1 MSHAELFS
9 QAIPA
14 FADID
19 SNQHGNV
26 SVYEYGGV
34 LEAFTLFLSQTI
46 ESGRGGVYPASSS
59 TNDDLERGSL
69 FHGGRS
75 RLSSDSDSSGVFTGS
90 SNRNLSVNVPTF
102 SFSLIGSTVTGAT
115 TVVASPSVNASRVW
129 SPLEALGTLM
139 PWQDTSV
146 KPAREDLRNEP
157 ILQVSEE
164 VYPSV
169 SREWH
174 PVPSTVVDCEFAG
187 WWLDVR
193 HVQRV
198 VLENL
203 EIRGCNHTHGDL
215 LPDFG
220 KGGALF
226 VLGAADLVIKNT
238 IWRQNMAVF
247 HGGAM
252 WLSQSRVAIS
262 NSMFLQ
268 NAVVQGM
275 HWAMLPENIKV
286 SGVKM
291 GGAIHMENCVH
302 SMGHGLTMELV
313 TFEGNRCE
321 QNGGAVAIEDGSA
334 TVRDTEFTDN
344 GASMH
349 GGALSATRPE
359 VILVENC
366 TFRRNIARDAAGAV
380 QLVNAM
386 TRTSRGQAAATIV
399 GSYFEENA
407 VYGFGGALDL
417 DHMASSTMLALALI
431 TGVEVSIQ
439 KCRFVGNS
447 AQTSGGAVRSLY
459 STVEMLDTQMRAG
472 SAGEQGGAVML
483 YSSALTLTGSAL
495 VKNQAAYGG
504 ALHAST
510 ALVTML
516 QCSLLENSAT
526 QGGGMWADAKVTFC
540 DTVFSRNTAKGDGG
554 GMYLT
559 RSETGECTGLEVTN
573 NVAGQGGGGIFLD
586 RALNCTSSEFN
597 ENRASYG
604 GNLAGPYSSL
614 EPSQLMSACQPGS
627 MCQGGLVGI
636 CSTLLFSAIT
646 SDGAANTSMA
656 VHLQECAEDEE
667 VGDDRTSCQ
676 HGNKNRRPTWLLTHE
691 GDVRLT
697 WMLTHEGH
705 VRLTW
710 AFTLEGAGHR
720 RKQVDC
726 DCAGHTSVRD
736 LRRHHWQPMVSM
748 ETGVFVAHSV
758 RTVERSELALLCYS
772 AHAAHVAQPT
782 TRDAWSGEE
791 ASEHLPHRKSDKL
804 YFANFKAHSITY
816 AEVTMSASDRAARE
830 RIKNIPVLSG
840 LAQAVALRRSV
851 RQHLGRRFQFFAT
864 RLSHPNLMAVLG
876 ASREPSGQA
885 VVVTETPDM
894 SLHDAIH
901 TPVFLLDISMSLS
914 IVKQIASA
922 LAYLH
927 GLSRGPTLH
936 TTLTTRHIFLDGNF
950 AAKVMLPVLKA
961 FENPKVCYT
970 CPRVLG
976 GDAPS
981 TASDVYSFGMV
992 LYELFVRRKPFE
1004 DMGSKEVLA
1013 HLLDRDAP
1021 VPLRPEVRPTDSIP
1035 PRVMEIMLE
1044 CWNKNPQRRPSFM
1057 EILERLDEV
1066 QTSMRHTLAK
1076 IKRNSAL
1083 LHDILPTHVAAQ
1095 LAEGKKVEPESFDCV
1110 TIFFSDIVGFTNISQ
1125 ALEPRKVMEM
1135 LDRLYAQFDVLAQD
1149 HGVFKVETI
1158 GDAYMCVANLAEKQ
1172 EDHAARIARFAR
1184 DAIKAAATVQERQWC
1199 GIPRGPL
1206 DVDPATD
1213 SDHKP
1218 RSKC

>member
-19 SNQHGNV
+19 SNQDGNV

-34 LEAFTLFLSQTI
+34 LEAFKLFLSQTI

-69 FHGGRS
+69 FQGGRS
-75 RLSSDSDSSGVFTGS
+75 RLSSDSDSSALWRTEAAPEDNTDNSFSMLDVNKVRHLRQLEQDDSTATLVVGQKSSSSSSSSQQGVDTLAEFFSFVAAATANSSTDSASTYIALMEPGVFTGS

-286 SGVKM
+286 GGVKM

-399 GSYFEENA
+399 GAYFEENA

-504 ALHAST
+504 ALQAST

-614 EPSQLMSACQPGS
+614 EPSQLVFSAASQEVMPAWTVRATDLFGNTVQSFNNLVTLHCGSCVEAHTYIAGYSEPMTHGLATFDATKVFGEPG
-627 MCQGGLVGI
+627 
-636 CSTLLFSAIT
+636 STLLFSAIT
-646 SDGAANTSMA
+646 SDGAANTSIA

-705 VRLTW
+705 
-710 AFTLEGAGHR
+710 
-720 RKQVDC
+720 
-726 DCAGHTSVRD
+726 
-736 LRRHHWQPMVSM
+736 
-748 ETGVFVAHSV
+748 
-758 RTVERSELALLCYS
+758 
-772 AHAAHVAQPT
+772 
-782 TRDAWSGEE
+782 
-791 ASEHLPHRKSDKL
+791 
-804 YFANFKAHSITY
+804 
-816 AEVTMSASDRAARE
+816 RE
-830 RIKNIPVLSG
+830 
-840 LAQAVALRRSV
+840 
-851 RQHLGRRFQFFAT
+851 
-864 RLSHPNLMAVLG
+864 
-876 ASREPSGQA
+876 
-885 VVVTETPDM
+885 
-894 SLHDAIH
+894 
-901 TPVFLLDISMSLS
+901 
-914 IVKQIASA
+914 
-922 LAYLH
+922 
-927 GLSRGPTLH
+927 
-936 TTLTTRHIFLDGNF
+936 
-950 AAKVMLPVLKA
+950 
-961 FENPKVCYT
+961 
-970 CPRVLG
+970 
-976 GDAPS
+976 
-981 TASDVYSFGMV
+981 
-992 LYELFVRRKPFE
+992 
-1004 DMGSKEVLA
+1004 
-1013 HLLDRDAP
+1013 
-1021 VPLRPEVRPTDSIP
+1021 
-1035 PRVMEIMLE
+1035 
-1044 CWNKNPQRRPSFM
+1044 
-1057 EILERLDEV
+1057 
-1066 QTSMRHTLAK
+1066 
-1076 IKRNSAL
+1076 
-1083 LHDILPTHVAAQ
+1083 
-1095 LAEGKKVEPESFDCV
+1095 
-1110 TIFFSDIVGFTNISQ
+1110 
-1125 ALEPRKVMEM
+1125 
-1135 LDRLYAQFDVLAQD
+1135 
-1149 HGVFKVETI
+1149 
-1158 GDAYMCVANLAEKQ
+1158 
-1172 EDHAARIARFAR
+1172 
-1184 DAIKAAATVQERQWC
+1184 
-1199 GIPRGPL
+1199 
-1206 DVDPATD
+1206 
-1213 SDHKP
+1213 
-1218 RSKC
+1218 